1 MYTFRGCEFKSPEAY
16 LGLTFVSEGPRIHH
30 LLLLLLIMKS
40 AGSSEEDDRAG
51 PYTGLLSGPHA
62 LGLLFGS
69 NFRPKNSN

>member
-1 MYTFRGCEFKSPEAY
+1 
-16 LGLTFVSEGPRIHH
+16 
-30 LLLLLLIMKS
+30 MKS